1 MLHPAGDARGVRDK
15 EVVADELHP
24 FTKGTAQRLPA
35 RFVVLAHTVLKREE
49 RIAPRKL
56 LPVGQQLLTR
66 KCFAAFW
73 QPVAVGACVVP
84 RGNGGVEREVHV
96 RAGAIAGRLNGAAEQ
111 VECLLVACKRGG
123 VAALVAHTA
132 MTDKRAER
140 MVNFRA
146 HAQRVAEGVR
156 ADGDEHEFLNVER
169 VARVCAAVEHVHQ
182 RHRERAGVLTAEIP
196 PERLSLARRRGAGR
210 RERDGEDGVCA
221 EPRFVFRA
229 VQLAHG
235 LVERALLPRVEAP
248 QQLEYLVVDVRLRVQ
263 DALAAVARTV
273 AVAQLDGLV
282 RAGRGAGRHGGDAER
297 AVLQPYLRFQ
307 RGVAAG
313 IQDLASVNVYDGAV
327 HRMTS

>member
-35 RFVVLAHTVLKREE
+35 RFVVLAHAVLKREE

-56 LPVGQQLLTR
+56 LPIDWQLLACEDR
-66 KCFAAFW
+66 AAFR

-111 VECLLVACKRGG
+111 VERLLVACKRGG
-123 VAALVAHTA
+123 VATLVAHAA
-132 MTDKRAER
+132 MIDERAER
-140 MVNFRA
+140 VINFRA

-156 ADGDEHEFLNVER
+156 ADGDEHELLNVER

-182 RHRERAGVLTAEIP
+182 RNRERTGVLTAEIP
-196 PERLSLARRRGAGR
+196 PERLPLAHRRGAGR

-221 EPRFVFRA
+221 KLRFVLRA
-229 VQLAHG
+229 VQFAHG
-235 LVERALLPRVEAP
+235 LIERALLPRVKAP

-282 RAGRGAGRHGGDAER
+282 RAGRGTGRHSGDAER

-307 RGVAAG
+307 CGVAAG

>member
-15 EVVADELHP
+15 EIVADELHP

-35 RFVVLAHTVLKREE
+35 RFVVLAHAVLEREK

-56 LPVGQQLLTR
+56 LPIGRQLLACEDR
-66 KCFAAFW
+66 AAFR

-84 RGNGGVEREVHV
+84 RGNGGVEREVYV
-96 RAGAIAGRLNGAAEQ
+96 RAGAIARRLNGAAEQ
-111 VECLLVACKRGG
+111 VERLLVACKRGG
-123 VAALVAHTA
+123 VAALVAHAA
-132 MTDKRAER
+132 MADERAER
-140 MVNFRA
+140 VVNFRA

-156 ADGDEHEFLNVER
+156 ADGDEHELLNVER

-313 IQDLASVNVYDGAV
+313 IQDLASVNVYDGTV

>member
-1 MLHPAGDARGVRDK
+1 M
-15 EVVADELHP
+15 
-24 FTKGTAQRLPA
+24 
-35 RFVVLAHTVLKREE
+35 
-49 RIAPRKL
+49 
-56 LPVGQQLLTR
+56 
-66 KCFAAFW
+66 
-73 QPVAVGACVVP
+73 
-84 RGNGGVEREVHV
+84 
-96 RAGAIAGRLNGAAEQ
+96 
-111 VECLLVACKRGG
+111 ACKRGG

-156 ADGDEHEFLNVER
+156 ADGDEYELLNVER
-169 VARVCAAVEHVHQ
+169 VARVC
-182 RHRERAGVLTAEIP
+182 
-196 PERLSLARRRGAGR
+196 GAGR